1 MKKLSQ
7 NLLQFDTKMASLGRL
22 KLPTVCLEGRCSIQL
37 SYGSINQ
44 YDGAEEENRTPHA
57 LGFN

>member
-37 SYGSINQ
+37 SYKDNLI
-44 YDGAEEENRTPHA
+44 EN
-57 LGFN
+57 LIVIVMKLVLIYM